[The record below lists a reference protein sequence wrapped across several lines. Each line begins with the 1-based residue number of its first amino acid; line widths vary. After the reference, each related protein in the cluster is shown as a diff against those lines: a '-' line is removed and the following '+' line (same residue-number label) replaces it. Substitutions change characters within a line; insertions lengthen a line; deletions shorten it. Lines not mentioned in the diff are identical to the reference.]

1 MFISFLFRFG
11 ILAIGLAGL
20 TAVIYMVT
28 VHAGVVRL
36 PSYELDKI
44 TRAEGEIR
52 SGAKWMKSFCPTHAD
67 MAFLKKTGPMFME
80 ISLRRSRKDCG
91 KVRCS
96 HPLL

>member
-36 PSYELDKI
+36 PSYELDYKS
-44 TRAEGEIR
+44 RRGDQVR
-52 SGAKWMKSFCPTHAD
+52 GPSG
-67 MAFLKKTGPMFME
+67 
-80 ISLRRSRKDCG
+80 
-91 KVRCS
+91 
-96 HPLL
+96 

>member
-52 SGAKWMKSFCPTHAD
+52 SGGQVDEKLLPDTCRYGVF
-67 MAFLKKTGPMFME
+67 E
-80 ISLRRSRKDCG
+80 KDG
-91 KVRCS
+91 TYVYGNLSKEE
-96 HPLL
+96 